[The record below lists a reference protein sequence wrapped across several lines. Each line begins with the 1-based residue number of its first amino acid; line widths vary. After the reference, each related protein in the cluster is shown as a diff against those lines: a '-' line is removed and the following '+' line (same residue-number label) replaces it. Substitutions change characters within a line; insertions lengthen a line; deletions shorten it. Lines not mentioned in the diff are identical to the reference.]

1 MKDANIVAKA
11 RANAGCGAENAH
23 EANREYPEKRG
34 RKQAK
39 IRRAGRLTLTRLRS
53 ETAPTLAFRA
63 KKIPTDK
70 GWDFG
75 FWWRRRESNPR
86 PEILHSEFYILSHV
100 N

>member
-1 MKDANIVAKA
+1 MKNANIVAKA
-11 RANAGCGAENAH
+11 RANAGCGSENAH

-34 RKQAK
+34 WKQAK
-39 IRRAGRLTLTRLRS
+39 NRHIGRLALTRPRP

-75 FWWRRRESNPR
+75 FWW
-86 PEILHSEFYILSHV
+86 
-100 N
+100 